1 MRGLPFTKKPKIE
14 IVKLEEEEEECGDGT
29 SEERSWKD
37 QEAALE
43 ALVEHRTKEVEQLR
57 DRVAYYKSQ
66 LDEALT
72 RLMDT
77 QTELSRH
84 RGQETSMASV
94 TLRNC
99 IRKVKFESS
108 ASPANARGNSTQ
120 NQFQYKPHLFGVDLT
135 KPSGDDHG
143 IEGRSASILCKQG
156 DSSRG
161 KYHSKP
167 QLVIPSVN
175 PSTSHSV
182 TTKESG
188 NKVGGNA
195 GVFLPATIATQING
209 NGWQNGGKTRKTS
222 SEQENMGSQPK
233 GTKEKHEKKEDKDLV
248 PLIGSMTSSPRF
260 HCQAVLIS
268 SQHKRRL
275 RSLELCPTNDNL
287 FVTSALDGVVNL
299 WQIQGKGAGVD
310 LLSIS
315 ECQSDKQRRWPEDIA
330 WHPQANRLFSVY
342 TADGGDSQISIL
354 ELKEG
359 NNKTRVS
366 FLEDKPH
373 VKGIINSINFMPW
386 VKTCFVT
393 GGSDHD
399 VVLWIEHNEEG
410 SWKPNS
416 LHRSFHTSAVMG
428 VAGLRDKNVVM
439 SAGADKRIIG
449 FDTSSGTVVY
459 KYQTEN
465 KCMSVLPNPCDFNL
479 FMVQTGTPGRQLKLF
494 DFRTKPQEIHGLGW
508 NQENSESQSALIS
521 QAWSPDGVYI
531 TSGSGDP
538 LIHIFDIRHNGQ
550 KPLESLRAHHKRVL
564 KAVWHNTLPL
574 LISISSD
581 LNIGLHS
588 LIK

>member
-1 MRGLPFTKKPKIE
+1 MRGPPFPKKPKIE
-14 IVKLEEEEEECGDGT
+14 IVKLEDEEEEYGDGT
-29 SEERSWKD
+29 TEERSWKD
-37 QEAALE
+37 LEAALE
-43 ALVEHRTKEVEQLR
+43 VLVELRTKEVEQLR
-57 DRVAYYKSQ
+57 ERVAYYKFQ

-84 RGQETSMASV
+84 RGQETPMASE

-99 IRKVKFESS
+99 IRKVNSESS
-108 ASPANARGNSTQ
+108 ANPANASGDCTQ
-120 NQFQYKPHLFGVDLT
+120 NQFQYKPQLFGVDLI
-135 KPSGDDHG
+135 KLSRDDHG
-143 IEGRSASILCKQG
+143 IEGISASVVRKHR
-156 DSSRG
+156 DSSRE

-175 PSTSHSV
+175 PSTSHSM
-182 TTKESG
+182 TMKESG
-188 NKVGGNA
+188 NEVSGNSGA
-195 GVFLPATIATQING
+195 FLPASIATQINS
-209 NGWQNGGKTRKTS
+209 NGWQNGGKARKTS
-222 SEQENMGSQPK
+222 SEQENMESQPK
-233 GTKEKHEKKEDKDLV
+233 GTKKKHEKKEDKDLV
-248 PLIGSMTSSPRF
+248 PLIGSMASSQRF
-260 HCQAVLIS
+260 HCEAVLIS

-275 RSLELCPTNDNL
+275 RSLELCPTSDNL

-315 ECQSDKQRRWPEDIA
+315 ECQSNKQRRWPEDIA

-354 ELKEG
+354 ELNEG
-359 NNKTRVS
+359 DDRTRVS

-386 VKTCFVT
+386 DKTCFVT

-399 VVLWIEHNEEG
+399 VVLWTEHDKEG

-416 LHRSFHTSAVMG
+416 LHRSIHTSAVMG
-428 VAGLRDKNVVM
+428 VAGLQDKNVVM

-449 FDTSSGTVVY
+449 FDTTSGTVVY
-459 KYQTEN
+459 KYQTES
-465 KCMSVLPNPCDFNL
+465 KCMSVLTNPCDFNL
-479 FMVQTGTPGRQLKLF
+479 FMVQTGTPGRQLKLI
-494 DFRTKPQEIHGLGW
+494 DFRAKAQEIHSLGW
-508 NQENSESQSALIS
+508 NQESGESQSALIS
-521 QAWSPDGVYI
+521 QAWSPDGVCI
-531 TSGSGDP
+531 SSGSGDP
-538 LIHIFDIRHNGQ
+538 LIHIFDIRHNAQ

-581 LNIGLHS
+581 LNIGLHT